1 MGGGRTTALALG
13 VKTLVPTTDPSGALL
28 RMERHPH
35 GTIADS
41 FGLLDLAA
49 QGFELLFAATWF
61 HHRGSQRPRN
71 RSAGSVSSTPT

>member
-1 MGGGRTTALALG
+1 M
-13 VKTLVPTTDPSGALL
+13 

-49 QGFELLFAATWF
+49 QRFDLLFAQHVWI
-61 HHRGSQRPRN
+61 R
-71 RSAGSVSSTPT
+71 